1 MPEAERLAR
10 TADLAARVAE
20 RFSIQMMVNSVMAGY
35 AEALARG
42 RRPFGGAATAA
53 SHN

>member
-1 MPEAERLAR
+1 MPDAERQAQA
-10 TADLAARVAE
+10 TELAAHVAE
-20 RFSIQMMVNSVMAGY
+20 RFSIQTMVNAVMAGY

-42 RRPFGGAATAA
+42 RRPFGGTATAA